1 MRLEQVRLLVADFP
15 AAFRFYRDVL
25 GLEPTSGSEDEPYA
39 SFATGTESGLALFD
53 AVAMA
58 SAVGTADLPAT
69 AARRDAFVI
78 VLEVADVDAAA
89 ALVEAAGASLVSQ
102 PADHADWG
110 IRTCHLRDPEGNLI
124 EFEQPLPPAG

>member
-25 GLEPTSGSEDEPYA
+25 GLEPNFGAEGDSYA

-53 AVAMA
+53 GAEMA
-58 SAVGTADLPAT
+58 EAVGTRSLPAS
-69 AARRDAFVI
+69 AARRDPFVL

-89 ALVEAAGASLVSQ
+89 ARVVAAGTTLVTQ
-102 PADHADWG
+102 PTDHPDWG

-124 EFEQPLPPAG
+124 ELEQPLPPVG

>member
-15 AAFRFYRDVL
+15 AAFRFYHDVL
-25 GLEPTSGSEDEPYA
+25 GLEPTWGTEDEPYA

-58 SAVGTADLPAT
+58 SAVGTVDLPAT
-69 AARRDAFVI
+69 AARRDAFVL

-89 ALVEAAGASLVSQ
+89 ALVEAGASLVSQ

-124 EFEQPLPPAG
+124 ELEQPLPPAG